1 MPNIKSAKK
10 RMRTSVKRQEG
21 NRSAK
26 SRIVTARRKL
36 YDAILAGDQAV
47 TKTALSSYCS
57 VLDKAVKR
65 GALKANAADRRKSRA
80 TLRVQKAAA

>member
-21 NRSAK
+21 NRAAK
-26 SRIVTARRKL
+26 SRIVTTRRTF
-36 YDAILAGDQAV
+36 YDAILAGDNAATQ
-47 TKTALSSYCS
+47 TAFNVYCS

-65 GALKANAADRRKSRA
+65 GALKSNAADRRKSRA
-80 TLRVQKAAA
+80 NLRMQKAAA

>member
-10 RMRTSVKRQEG
+10 RMRTSEKRHEG
-21 NRSAK
+21 NRAAK
-26 SRIVTARRKL
+26 SRLVTEKRKF
-36 YDAILAGDQAV
+36 YDAILAGDAAV
-47 TKTALSSYCS
+47 TKVCFNAYCS

-80 TLRVQKAAA
+80 NLRMQKATA